1 MTHGLCVATSQLWA
15 RVPIR
20 SLKKR
25 NIKWKYSTV
34 VQVLEICCIWINP
47 LRCNI
52 FSRRSTIIPESST
65 TATSAWH
72 WCNDSWG
79 LGGTGKVSLNLG
91 GFPMLEEVMKEKPQC
106 CSVSSMCVC
115 SCIFHGTMIL
125 KYVWTDPSPT
135 GQLQGPSSPHE
146 PTWRTTQTYMHKH
159 THTHSMAPWP
169 YADECLSF
177 SDHKSHSRVIQSE
190 WGQTKQERKR
200 SRESGDKTER
210 GRKKMELRV

>member
-1 MTHGLCVATSQLWA
+1 MEVKSSLHDTWAMCSNQSVVSLCANQKFKK
-15 RVPIR
+15 
-20 SLKKR
+20 KKR

-52 FSRRSTIIPESST
+52 LFQGGRESWGSGRYWEGELESRRFSNVGRSKEGKT
-65 TATSAWH
+65 TVLQCLLYVCVFMH
-72 WCNDSWG
+72 ISWNYDIE
-79 LGGTGKVSLNLG
+79 VCLNLPLPYRPAARS
-91 GFPMLEEVMKEKPQC
+91 FK
-106 CSVSSMCVC
+106 
-115 SCIFHGTMIL
+115 
-125 KYVWTDPSPT
+125 
-135 GQLQGPSSPHE
+135 
-146 PTWRTTQTYMHKH
+146 PTWANMKNHTNIHSQ

-200 SRESGDKTER
+200 CRESGDKAER